1 MSNIQTS
8 KHSNNNNQQGIF
20 PTELGWEN
28 FDKMFNNLRSHW
40 PFQMMEQSPFK
51 ANEMKLSPSVDIKES
66 KNSFDIT
73 AELPGLDAD
82 EVNLEISGNVLTISG
97 EKKSESSKNDDN
109 DYHVMERSYG
119 YFKRSFT
126 LPNSVEQERV
136 EANFKKGVLH
146 ISLPKSEK
154 AVKEQHKIPIKG

>member
-20 PTELGWEN
+20 PMESGWDH

-40 PFQMMEQSPFK
+40 PFQRTEQSPFK
-51 ANEMKLSPSVDIKES
+51 ANDISLNPNVDIKEG
-66 KNSFDIT
+66 KKSFDIT
-73 AELPGLDAD
+73 AELPGLDSKD
-82 EVNLEISGNVLTISG
+82 INLEISGNLLTISG
-97 EKKSESSKNDDN
+97 EKKSESSKSDDN

-126 LPNSVEQERV
+126 LPNSVDQERID
-136 EANFKKGVLH
+136 ANFKKGVLH
-146 ISLPKSEK
+146 ICLPKSKE